1 MAQGN
6 LDGMGMAEEEEGIV
20 DEGIVGATQAGSLLG
35 PHINGDYTRHLPLL
49 ERWQPAVA
57 LLLDPPPGYAAQIK
71 RRSPNTLIVQRIY
84 QPDHQVEAAITQSAQ
99 AAGKWAANLVL
110 AQVKDHPGVDAWIVV
125 NEVSQQSAEQVAK
138 LGVFSMT
145 FCSRLQEYGLR
156 GCIGGFGVGWP
167 KLSGDDGAAS
177 LRAFANAMQFAATND
192 HWLAIHQYGAAP
204 LTNTQYHSYHL
215 LRWQAHV
222 LPWFRANGVAIPKY
236 IVTETGTDL
245 GVVPGHQGEAGWR
258 RGYSGNA
265 NAYANDL
272 LWLEAQMRRDER
284 CLGGT
289 LFCLGSN
296 GDPKWSSFQIDGE
309 VAEKL
314 AATGGGGSGDDT
326 GGGGGSGGSGGG
338 GGGSTISLA
347 QALLAAGQQHQ
358 VIQLNPQAA
367 LQRAI
372 LGAGFVPTSAEFEV
386 GHGGASYVAQR
397 AERLSDGA
405 VRVYFVLKGDWGNV
419 QYVTR

>member
-1 MAQGN
+1 
-6 LDGMGMAEEEEGIV
+6 MAEEEEE
-20 DEGIVGATQAGSLLG
+20 EGMGEGVGATQSGSLLG

-49 ERWQPAVA
+49 ERWQPRVA
-57 LLLDPPPGYAAQIK
+57 LLLDPPAGYAAQIK
-71 RRSPNTLIVQRIY
+71 QRSPGTLIVQRIY
-84 QPDHQVEAAITQSAQ
+84 HPDHQIEAAIAASAQ

-110 AQVKDHPGVDAWIVV
+110 GQIKDHPGVDAWIVV
-125 NEVSQQSAEQVAK
+125 NEVSQQTAEQVAR

-145 FCSRLQEYGLR
+145 FCGRLQESGMR
-156 GCIGGFGVGWP
+156 GMIGGFGVGWP
-167 KLSGDDGAAS
+167 KLAGDDGGAS

-215 LRWQAHV
+215 LRWQTHV
-222 LPWFRANGVAIPKY
+222 LPWYRANGVAIPRY
-236 IVTETGTDL
+236 VVTETGTDL

-265 NAYANDL
+265 GAYTGDL
-272 LWLEAQMRRDER
+272 SWLEAQMARDER

-309 VAEKL
+309 VVERL
-314 AATGGGGSGDDT
+314 AAAGGAGNGGDT
-326 GGGGGSGGSGGG
+326 GGGGGDTGGG
-338 GGGSTISLA
+338 GTGTTLA
-347 QALLAAGQQHQ
+347 QALLSAGQLHQ
-358 VIQLNPQAA
+358 AIQLNPQAA
-367 LQRAI
+367 LQKVI
-372 LGAGFVPTSAEFEV
+372 LQHGFVPTSAEFDV
-386 GHGGASYVAQR
+386 GHGDAEYVAQR

-405 VRVYFVLKGDWGNV
+405 VRVYFVVRGDWGNV
-419 QYVTR
+419 QYVSR